1 VGGQPVPQYF
11 VMVGGGSGD
20 GITTFGRLAAKV
32 PARRCTQALERL
44 IELYQAQRTN
54 GESAIGFF
62 RRVDLATV
70 KATLADLETLTPE
83 EAEPQDFID
92 LAEVSPFNP
101 EVMDGEC
108 SA

>member
-1 VGGQPVPQYF
+1 

-20 GITTFGRLAAKV
+20 GMTTFGRLAAKV
-32 PARRCTQALERL
+32 PARRCTEALDRL
-44 IELYQAQRTN
+44 IQLYQEQRAG

-62 RRVDLATV
+62 RRVDVAVV
-70 KATLADLETLTPE
+70 KSTLADLERLTPE
-83 EAEPQDFID
+83 EAGPQDFID

>member
-1 VGGQPVPQYF
+1 
-11 VMVGGGSGD
+11 
-20 GITTFGRLAAKV
+20 
-32 PARRCTQALERL
+32 L
-44 IELYQAQRTN
+44 IALYQEQRHN

-62 RRVDLATV
+62 RRVDVATV
-70 KATLADLETLTPE
+70 KTTLADLETLTPE
-83 EAEPQDFID
+83 AAGPQDFID